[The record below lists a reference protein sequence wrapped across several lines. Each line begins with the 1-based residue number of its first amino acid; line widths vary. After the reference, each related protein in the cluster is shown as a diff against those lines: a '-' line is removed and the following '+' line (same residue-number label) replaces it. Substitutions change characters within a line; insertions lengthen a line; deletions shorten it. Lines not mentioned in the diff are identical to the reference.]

1 MKNIII
7 TGASSGIGRELA
19 LELAKEN
26 QVIGSYFHSEQ
37 EAKELQKI
45 ETIEMRKVDLRN
57 SEEIETFVK
66 QVAEEYQKIDVL
78 INNAGIS
85 QIKLFTEITNED
97 WQEML
102 ATNLSSVFYLTRDVA
117 KWMVA
122 EKNGCIINL
131 SSIWGQTGGSCE
143 VHYSIVKAGIDGLTK
158 ALAKEL
164 GPSNI
169 RVNSIAPG
177 LIDTEMISDFS
188 KEEIKEIEAQIP
200 LGKIGKPIDIAK
212 TANWLIED
220 EYTTGQVISPNGG
233 WVIT

>member
-85 QIKLFTEITNED
+85 Q
-97 WQEML
+97 M
-102 ATNLSSVFYLTRDVA
+102 
-117 KWMVA
+117 
-122 EKNGCIINL
+122 
-131 SSIWGQTGGSCE
+131 
-143 VHYSIVKAGIDGLTK
+143 
-158 ALAKEL
+158 
-164 GPSNI
+164 
-169 RVNSIAPG
+169 
-177 LIDTEMISDFS
+177 
-188 KEEIKEIEAQIP
+188 
-200 LGKIGKPIDIAK
+200 KIGKK
-212 TANWLIED
+212 C
-220 EYTTGQVISPNGG
+220 
-233 WVIT
+233 